1 MAQLGIDRRNEQHL
15 ALIGIQEL
23 VVLIETRRCSSSG
36 RNTVSGCNGNTVSDG
51 CNGKACYETR
61 RQSTTPQVHLDL
73 PPNGF
78 KLPADDCTMCTA
90 QGASRE
96 QV

>member
-15 ALIGIQEL
+15 ALIVIQEL
-23 VVLIETRRCSSSG
+23 VVVIETRQCSGFG
-36 RNTVSGCNGNTVSDG
+36 RNTVSGSNVNTVSDG

-61 RQSTTPQVHLDL
+61 RQPTTPQVHLDL

-90 QGASRE
+90 QGAS
-96 QV
+96 